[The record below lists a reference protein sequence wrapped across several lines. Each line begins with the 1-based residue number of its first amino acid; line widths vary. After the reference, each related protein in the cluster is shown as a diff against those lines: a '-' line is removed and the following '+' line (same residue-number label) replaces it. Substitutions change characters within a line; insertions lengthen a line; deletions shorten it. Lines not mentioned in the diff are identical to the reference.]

1 MKRFRMDGWAYVA
14 LALCLGVAQ
23 LAPQQIGVTA
33 YKLLLL
39 AAGGVVG
46 YWLDRSIF
54 YYARPDDLSVI
65 DNDSRF
71 CFAMQRRALIVAA
84 CVLGVSLGA

>member
-14 LALCLGVAQ
+14 LVLCLVVVAI
-23 LAPQQIGVTA
+23 APQQIGVTA
-33 YKLLLL
+33 YKLSLL
-39 AAGGVVG
+39 ALGGVLG

-54 YYARPDDLSVI
+54 YYARPDDLMVEPH
-65 DNDSRF
+65 DSRF

-84 CVLGVSLGA
+84 CILGVSLGA

>member
-1 MKRFRMDGWAYVA
+1 MKRFRMDVWAYVA
-14 LALCLGVAQ
+14 IGLGLLIAV

-33 YKLLLL
+33 YKLSLL

-54 YYARPDDLSVI
+54 YYARPDDLMA
-65 DNDSRF
+65 DPHDSRF